1 MSRPEPTGVRLVNE
15 SALGVYRA
23 SWASSSGGARCEVAW
38 AEGRAGPMAS
48 RLMGASGRS
57 HALTIASPE
66 RFGWR
71 VPRKAADFMAFA
83 RRFADAVEADDDV

>member
-1 MSRPEPTGVRLVNE
+1 MPRPEPSKVRLINE

-23 SWASSSGGARCEVAW
+23 SWASSSGARYEVAW
-38 AEGRAGPMAS
+38 AEGLVGPMAS
-48 RLMGASGRS
+48 RLTGALGRS
-57 HALTIASPE
+57 RALTIASPE